1 MNYRL
6 AELPGGVG
14 GVDAT
19 LAEIGRLVESDLKQ
33 TALRFHATQILR
45 SVPSKDVIGEA
56 RAIYA
61 WVRRNIRYQ
70 KDPLGIET
78 VQSPVVTL
86 RLRAGDCDDHSAL
99 VVGLAAAVGI
109 PGRFRV
115 IGTSSESFIH
125 IWPELL
131 VGGKWLPADTTEGG
145 GLGWRPRRFPVE
157 RVYSLAGKVD
167 GMAGAALP
175 AILPVTVGEVKKQI
189 YAAVWSTLRGNW
201 TSGLINLADVKSYL
215 RVIDEG
221 NFPTKKPMLVEPTRQ
236 AIIDFMAWAPS
247 NLGPSSKLSG
257 QLSGLEGLNG
267 FLGSVFKAVTGVVG
281 SVVKTVGKAVGI
293 TSDKPVIVQPQINI
307 PQGAVQTQVS
317 PEAARA
323 AVASVTESP
332 LVWVA
337 LAGVAFVLLK
347 GRG

>member
-6 AELPGGVG
+6 AELPEGVR

-19 LAEIGRLVESDLKQ
+19 LAEIGRLIETDLRE

-45 SVPSKDVIGEA
+45 GVPSKDVAGEA
-56 RAIYA
+56 RRIFA
-61 WVRRNIRYQ
+61 WVRSNVRYQ
-70 KDPLGIET
+70 RDPLGIET

-86 RLRAGDCDDHSAL
+86 RLRAGDCDDQAAL

-115 IGTSSESFIH
+115 IGTNQEKFIH

-131 VGGKWLPADTTEGG
+131 VGGRWLPADTTEAG
-145 GLGWRPRRFPVE
+145 GLGWRPKRFPVE

-167 GMAGAALP
+167 GMAGENLP
-175 AILPVTVGEVKKQI
+175 DVLPVTVGEVKQRV
-189 YAAVWSTLRGNW
+189 YNAVWATLRGNW
-201 TSGLINLADVKSYL
+201 IGGLINLADVQSYL

-221 NFPTKKPMLVEPTRQ
+221 NFPIKKPMLVDPTRQ
-236 AIIDFMAWAPS
+236 AIIDFIAYAPG
-247 NLGPSSKLSG
+247 NLGPSRKPAG
-257 QLSGLEGLNG
+257 QLGGLSGLDG

-281 SVVKTVGKAVGI
+281 GVVKTVAKAVGI
-293 TSDKPVIVQPQINI
+293 SSEKPVIVQPQINI
-307 PQGAVQTQVS
+307 PTGAVQTQVT

-323 AVASVTESP
+323 AVAGVTESP
-332 LVWVA
+332 LLWIG
-337 LAGVAFVLLK
+337 LAAAAIILVT
-347 GRG
+347 RR